1 MTAALSLHTFKEC
14 IRSPFPFVVA
24 TSVILLALASRFLL
38 AFSFGSAEVETIH
51 LGMSAVFLAGFAQAT
66 FQGTGLIRGDIDR
79 GTLGLLLTKPV
90 GLASYIAGRFFGL
103 ALSALSLCAVVGIS
117 LALLFALI
125 PQEASLRWPLLAAGC
140 GRAVLP
146 VMVLGAAALAL
157 SAALPRVAA
166 PIALIALFLAGSLA
180 ARGGVGLLLPD
191 FSIFGLE
198 AESRPS
204 WGPLL
209 AYTAAYVSI
218 FLVVAYIVLAFR
230 TSLRSQG

>member
-14 IRSPFPFVVA
+14 LRSPFPFVVA
-24 TSVILLALASRFLL
+24 VSVVLLALASRFLL

-51 LGMSAVFLAGFAQAT
+51 LAMSAVFLAGLAQAA
-66 FQGTGLIRGDIDR
+66 FQGTGLIRRDMDR
-79 GTLGLLLTKPV
+79 GTLGLLLTTPV
-90 GLASYIAGRFFGL
+90 RLTSYLVGRFSGL
-103 ALSALSLCAVVGIS
+103 ALSALSLCAAVAAS
-117 LALLFALI
+117 LALLFAFI
-125 PQEASLRWPLLAAGC
+125 PQEASLRWPLFAAGC
-140 GRAVLP
+140 ARAMLP
-146 VMVLGAAALAL
+146 VLVLGAAALAL

-166 PIALIALFLAGSLA
+166 PIALIGLFLAGSLVA
-180 ARGGVGLLLPD
+180 QGGVGMLLPD
-191 FSIFGLE
+191 FSLFGLE

-209 AYTAAYVSI
+209 AYTVAYVSI